1 MIPPHAELY
10 AQLTPVQ
17 ALYLWRD
24 LHEQQLVQSEPDPSV
39 ATGPHIADLCRELS
53 HAQVVLSISRRKEAI
68 FYDIAEVLVRK
79 PIYMCAR
86 GETGTPLTDI
96 EGRPLP
102 TPIGH
107 RRGEPPA
114 APITLVAARKRMQ
127 YTQKLDP
134 RVITSIAPNPKK
146 PGSKAYAR
154 YSLYSEGM
162 TVQQYLVAGGE
173 SSDIRYD
180 VEHGFIKVDLPERG
194 DR

>member
-24 LHEQQLVQSEPDPSV
+24 LHEQGLVAEPPEPPLAS
-39 ATGPHIADLCRELS
+39 GPHIADLCQGLS
-53 HAQVVLSISRRKEAI
+53 HAQVVLSIVSRTERI

-79 PIYMCAR
+79 PIYHCAR
-86 GETGTPLTDI
+86 GETGIPLTDI

-114 APITLVAARKRMQ
+114 VPTTLVAARKRMQ

-134 RVITSIAPNPKK
+134 RVISSIVPNPKT
-146 PGSKAYAR
+146 PGTKAHHRYA
-154 YSLYSEGM
+154 LYAEGM
-162 TVQQYLVAGGE
+162 TVQQYLAAGGE

-180 VEHGFIKVDLPERG
+180 VNRGFIQVNLP
-194 DR
+194 

>member
-10 AQLTPVQ
+10 SQLTPVQ

-24 LHEQQLVQSEPDPSV
+24 LHEQRLVAEQPDPAV
-39 ATGPHIADLCRELS
+39 ASGPLIAELCQGLS
-53 HAQVVLSISRRKEAI
+53 HAQVVLAIASRTERI

-79 PIYMCAR
+79 PIYHCAR
-86 GETGTPLTDI
+86 GETGIPLTDI

-114 APITLVAARKRMQ
+114 APITLVPARKRMQ
-127 YTQKLDP
+127 YTPKLDP
-134 RVITSIAPNPKK
+134 RIITSIVPNPKS
-146 PGSKAYAR
+146 PGSKAHAR
-154 YSLYSEGM
+154 YALYTEGM

-180 VEHGFIKVDLPERG
+180 VNRGYIKVDLPARG
-194 DR
+194 DM

>member
-10 AQLTPVQ
+10 SQLSPVQ

-24 LHEQQLVQSEPDPSV
+24 LYQQHLVSEPPDPAA
-39 ATGPHIADLCRELS
+39 ATGEFIASLCQGLS
-53 HAQVVLSISRRKEAI
+53 HAQVVLAISARREQI
-68 FYDIAEVLVRK
+68 FYDIAEVLVRR

-86 GETGTPLTDI
+86 GETGIPITDV

-114 APITLVAARKRMQ
+114 APVTLVPARRRMQ
-127 YTQKLDP
+127 YAQKIDP
-134 RVITSIAPNPKK
+134 RIITVVVPNPKK
-146 PGSKAYAR
+146 PGTKAHHR
-154 YSLYSEGM
+154 YSLYQTGM
-162 TVQQYLVAGGE
+162 TVQQYLAAGGE

-180 VEHGFIKVDLPERG
+180 VNHGFITVDLPARG
-194 DR
+194 E

>member
-10 AQLTPVQ
+10 SQLSPVQ

-24 LHEQQLVQSEPDPSV
+24 LHQQGLVVEEPDPAS
-39 ATGPHIADLCRELS
+39 ASGELIASMCQGLS
-53 HAQVVLSISRRKEAI
+53 HAQVVLSISGRQERI
-68 FYDIAEVLVRK
+68 FYEIAEILVRK

-86 GETGTPLTDI
+86 GETGIPITDI

-134 RVITSIAPNPKK
+134 RVIVVVVPNPKK
-146 PGSKAYAR
+146 PGTKAYQR
-154 YSLYSEGM
+154 YSLYQTGM
-162 TVQQYLVAGGE
+162 TVQQYLAAGGE

-180 VEHGFIKVDLPERG
+180 VNHGFITADLPARG
-194 DR
+194 E

>member
-10 AQLTPVQ
+10 GQLTPVQ

-24 LHEQQLVQSEPDPSV
+24 LYQQHLVSEAPDPAA
-39 ATGPHIADLCRELS
+39 ATGELIASLCQGLS
-53 HAQVVLSISRRKEAI
+53 HAQVVLAISARREQI

-86 GETGTPLTDI
+86 GETGIPITDI

-114 APITLVAARKRMQ
+114 APVTLTPARRRMQ
-127 YTQKLDP
+127 YAQKIDP
-134 RVITSIAPNPKK
+134 RIITVVVPNPKK
-146 PGSKAYAR
+146 PGTKAHHR
-154 YSLYSEGM
+154 YSLYQTGM
-162 TVQQYLVAGGE
+162 TVQQYLAAGGE

-180 VEHGFIKVDLPERG
+180 VNHGFITVDLPARG
-194 DR
+194 E